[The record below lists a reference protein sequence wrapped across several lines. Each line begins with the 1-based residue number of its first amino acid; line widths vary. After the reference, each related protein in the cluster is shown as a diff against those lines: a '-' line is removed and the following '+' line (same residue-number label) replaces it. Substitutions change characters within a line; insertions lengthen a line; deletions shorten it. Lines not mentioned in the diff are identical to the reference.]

1 MAQEDESVAS
11 PGKEIRKLL
20 QDHGW
25 TQDDLARILK
35 RPLPTIN
42 QIIQGKRAIT
52 PDMAI
57 VLAAAFGTTP
67 EKWVSMEAT
76 YRLSLAKAN
85 PDPVQKRA
93 KLYAYA
99 PIKDMQRRLWIKQ
112 SDIVEEQEQMLC
124 RFFEV
129 NSLDEEPQIN
139 ISTRIPTG
147 PQNLTINQRAWCF
160 RAKQLAKSIQ
170 ISSFKKSNLNQAALR
185 LRELAAFPEE
195 ARHVSKILGE
205 FGIRFLIIEPLPNCK
220 IDGATIWLDENSPVI
235 AVSLRYD
242 RIDAFWFTLLHEF
255 YHVVHEDASIDDDL
269 CGEEQMPSITK
280 VEVECRADVEASDQ
294 LVPTE
299 KLNSFITRI
308 SPLYSKT
315 RIIQFAHTI
324 QIHPGIIIGQLQY
337 RGEIG
342 YQANREML
350 VKIREIVTSSALTDG
365 WGRNITL
372 STN

>member
-1 MAQEDESVAS
+1 MAQEGESLAS
-11 PGKEIRKLL
+11 PGEEIRKLL
-20 QDHGW
+20 QDRRW

-57 VLAAAFGTTP
+57 VLAAAFDTTP
-67 EKWVSMEAT
+67 EKWVSMEAA
-76 YRLSLAKAN
+76 YRLSLAKAD
-85 PDPVQKRA
+85 PGPVQKSA
-93 KLYAYA
+93 KLYTFA
-99 PIKDMQRRLWIKQ
+99 PIKDMERRGWIPYTK
-112 SDIVEEQEQMLC
+112 SIEEQERLLC
-124 RFFEV
+124 QFFEI
-129 NSLDEEPQIN
+129 NSLEEEPQIN
-139 ISTRIPTG
+139 VATRKPSIL
-147 PQNLTINQRAWCF
+147 QNLTTSQRAWCC
-160 RAKQLAKSIQ
+160 RAKQLAKAIH
-170 ISSFKKSNLNQAALR
+170 ISSFQKSNLDKAGLR

-195 ARHVSKILGE
+195 ARHVSKILAD
-205 FGIRFLIIEPLPNCK
+205 FGIRFLVIEPLPDSK

-235 AVSLRYD
+235 VVSLRYD

-255 YHVVHEDASIDDDL
+255 YHVTHEDASIDDDL
-269 CGEEQMPSITK
+269 CGEGQMPSITK
-280 VEVECRADVEASDQ
+280 VEVERRADMEASDK

-299 KLNSFITRI
+299 KLNSFITRV

-324 QIHPGIIIGQLQY
+324 QIHPGIIVGQLQY

-350 VKIREIVTSSALTDG
+350 VKIRDIVTSSALTDG
-365 WGRNITL
+365 WRRDITL